1 MTRSQLGIVLFTTF
15 LTFCTLYTPQPILPQ
30 LVTEFGVPMSDAALL
45 ITVTLLPL
53 GLAPIFYGY
62 FLQAVPARSMLQIAL
77 VLLIVDQAALFF
89 ATEFWHLITL
99 RFIQGLLLPAL
110 FTSLMTYCATMSS
123 STALRRT
130 MGLYVAAT
138 ILGGFSS
145 RVLSGYLA
153 STLDWQWVFLV
164 LGIALIIPL
173 LLTNKIDADAEVNF
187 SRLDS
192 KAIGR
197 VLAVP
202 DYTFAYLTLFAI
214 FFVFLGILS
223 LLPFRIK
230 EIDPNAS
237 SFLISMVYF
246 GYIIGIPAAIMS
258 EGLVKRMK
266 SEQKVLIAAV
276 IANIIALVTY
286 LAPQLAI
293 LFIMMLLLAGAM
305 FLIHATLSGYVNHIA
320 KEHKG
325 VVNGIYVSVY
335 YLSGTLG
342 SWLPVLLYRHLG
354 WQAVIIFSI
363 SILALSIYFIRQLTN
378 PAHIATLS
386 SS

>member
-1 MTRSQLGIVLFTTF
+1 MTRSQLGIVLFMTF

-30 LVTEFGVPMSDAALL
+30 LVNEFGVPMSDAALL

-62 FLQAVPARSMLQIAL
+62 FLQAVPARSMLRIAL
-77 VLLIVDQAALFF
+77 SLLILDQIALFF
-89 ATEFWHLITL
+89 ATEFWHLMAL

-110 FTSLMTYCATMSS
+110 FTALMTYCATMS
-123 STALRRT
+123 APKELRRT

-145 RVLSGYLA
+145 RVFSGYLA
-153 STLDWQWVFLV
+153 STLGWQWVFLV
-164 LGIALIIPL
+164 LGLALLIPL
-173 LLTNKIDADAEVNF
+173 LLTKQITADAEVNF
-187 SRLDS
+187 SKLDR
-192 KAIGR
+192 KAVGR
-197 VLAVP
+197 VLAISN
-202 DYTFAYLTLFAI
+202 YSCAYLTLFAI

-230 EIDPNAS
+230 EIDPTAS
-237 SFLISMVYF
+237 SLLISMVYF

-258 EGLVKRMK
+258 EGLVEKMK
-266 SEQKVLIAAV
+266 SEKKVLIAAV
-276 IANIIALVTY
+276 IANIIALAAY

-305 FLIHATLSGYVNHIA
+305 FLIHATLSGYVNQIA
-320 KEHKG
+320 REHKG

-342 SWLPVLLYRHLG
+342 SWLPVFLYHRYGWQSVIIASITILTLSIFFIRHLN
-354 WQAVIIFSI
+354 
-363 SILALSIYFIRQLTN
+363 T
-378 PAHIATLS
+378 PAPQ
-386 SS
+386 

>member
-62 FLQAVPARSMLQIAL
+62 FLQAVPARSMLQVAL
-77 VLLIVDQAALFF
+77 GLLIVDQVALFF
-89 ATEFWHLITL
+89 ATEFWHLMAL

-110 FTSLMTYCATMSS
+110 FTALMTYCATMS
-123 STALRRT
+123 APRELRRT

-145 RVLSGYLA
+145 RVFSGYLA
-153 STLDWQWVFLV
+153 STLGWQWVFLA
-164 LGIALIIPL
+164 LGLALLIPL
-173 LLTNKIDADAEVNF
+173 LLTKHIAADAEVNF
-187 SRLDS
+187 SKLDR

-202 DYTFAYLTLFAI
+202 NYSYTYLTLFAI
-214 FFVFLGILS
+214 FFVFLGVLS

-230 EIDPNAS
+230 EIDPDAS

-258 EGLVKRMK
+258 EGLVEKMRGEK
-266 SEQKVLIAAV
+266 KVLIAAV
-276 IANIIALVTY
+276 MANIIALVTY
-286 LAPQLAI
+286 FAPQIAI

-342 SWLPVLLYRHLG
+342 SWLPVLLYRHYG
-354 WQAVIIFSI
+354 WQVVIAFSI
-363 SILALSIYFIRQLTN
+363 TILFLSLFFIKNLTT
-378 PAHIATLS
+378 PS
-386 SS
+386 SRT

>member
-89 ATEFWHLITL
+89 ATEFWQLLTL

-123 STALRRT
+123 PTALRRN

-153 STLDWQWVFLV
+153 STLGWQWVFLL
-164 LGIALIIPL
+164 LGVALIIPL

-187 SRLDS
+187 SRLDR

-202 DYTFAYLTLFAI
+202 NYTFAYLTLFAI

-246 GYIIGIPAAIMS
+246 GYIIGIPTAIMS
-258 EGLVKRMK
+258 EGLVKRMN

-293 LFIMMLLLAGAM
+293 LFIMMLFLAGAM

-354 WQAVIIFSI
+354 WQAVIVFSI
-363 SILALSIYFIRQLTN
+363 SILALSIHFIRKLTT
-378 PAHIATLS
+378 PANIASPS